1 MDLKFWRLIDLMK
14 VPEKFVFHGN
24 GLFLLEHPLGWKTLS
39 SLWLEKS
46 YFINGINPLT
56 LISKTLYLWLILFI

>member
-1 MDLKFWRLIDLMK
+1 M
-14 VPEKFVFHGN
+14 FHGN